1 MQSKLNLDRAVI
13 DRARASAARI
23 AMDTQG
29 FIDKY
34 TTVSVERAV
43 CRLLGV
49 DGITFDEVPLPN
61 IVVDHMQDKGL
72 LPLGAARCI
81 GGAMSKTGL
90 TPQQIAEGVGKG
102 ELDLADYKG
111 LPSHIATGAVA
122 PAAGAALTRIRMNAR
137 RRNAFLDEYKGYHSR
152 ERSSGEPGS
161 GVQGSGVQGSGKFDS
176 GKHPPQENDAP
187 YLYVIVATGN
197 IYEDIVQA
205 SAAARQGADV
215 IAVIR
220 TTGQSLLDYVPY
232 GATTEGFGGT
242 FATQENFRLMRS
254 ALDEVG
260 AAEKRYIRLCN
271 YCSGLCMPEI
281 AAMGAFERL
290 DMMLNDALYGILF
303 RDINMQRTVVDQYFS
318 RVINS
323 YAGVIINTG
332 EDNYLTTADAV
343 EEAHTVL
350 ASQFINEQFALKAG
364 LREEQQGLGHAFEID
379 PEVEDGFLMELAQAQ
394 MAREIFPKAPLKY
407 MPPTKF
413 ITGNIFM
420 AYVQNALF
428 NAATVITGQ
437 KVHLLGML
445 TEAVH
450 TPFLSDRALAI
461 DNARY
466 IERTMRH
473 LGDELVFIEGGRI
486 QSRAAEVLGK
496 AASLLGEIEGPGL
509 LGEIEGPGLFAALE
523 KGVFAGIKRRR
534 DGGKGLAGV
543 VEKDGQYFNP
553 FLEKMKGGPVE

>member
-1 MQSKLNLDRAVI
+1 VGDKLNLDRPSI
-13 DRARASAARI
+13 DKARASAANV
-23 AMDTQG
+23 AAETQA

-43 CRLLGV
+43 CRLLGIDGVNKV
-49 DGITFDEVPLPN
+49 DVPLPN
-61 IVVDHMQDKGL
+61 IVVSHMQDKGL
-72 LPLGAARCI
+72 LPLGAAHCI
-81 GGAMSKTGL
+81 GSVIGKTGL
-90 TPQQIAEGVGKG
+90 LPQQAAEEVASDR
-102 ELDLADYKG
+102 LDLSVFADVPVHVSKDA
-111 LPSHIATGAVA
+111 ITT
-122 PAAGAALTRIRMNAR
+122 AANAALEQIRANAR
-137 RRNAFLDEYKGYHSR
+137 RRKAFLDEYGDK
-152 ERSSGEPGS
+152 
-161 GVQGSGVQGSGKFDS
+161 DS
-176 GKHPPQENDAP
+176 P
-187 YLYVIVATGN
+187 YIYVIVATGN
-197 IYEDIVQA
+197 IYEDIIQA
-205 SAAARQGADV
+205 GAAARQGADV

-242 FATQENFRLMRS
+242 YATQENFRLMRA

-260 AAEKRYIRLCN
+260 AQEKRYIRLCN

-281 AAMGAFERL
+281 AAMGALERL

-303 RDINMQRTVVDQYFS
+303 RDINMQRTVIDQYFS

-350 ASQFINEQFALKAG
+350 ASQFLNEQFALAAG
-364 LREEQQGLGHAFEID
+364 LPEEQQGLGHAFEID
-379 PEVEDGFLMELAQAQ
+379 PDIEDGFLMELAQAQ
-394 MAREIFPKAPLKY
+394 MAREIFPKSPLKY

-413 ITGNIFM
+413 ITGNIFQ

-428 NAATVITGQ
+428 NAAAVITGQ

-461 DNARY
+461 ENARY
-466 IERTMRH
+466 IEKTMRH
-473 LGDELVFIEGGRI
+473 LGDELMFKEGGLM
-486 QSRAAEVLGK
+486 QSRAALVLEK
-496 AASLLGEIEGPGL
+496 AAALLGEIESL
-509 LGEIEGPGLFAALE
+509 GLFATLE
-523 KGVFAGIKRRR
+523 KGIFAGTRRRR

-543 VEKDGQYFNP
+543 VEKGEQYFNP
-553 FLEKMKGGPVE
+553 FLDIMKGGPAV